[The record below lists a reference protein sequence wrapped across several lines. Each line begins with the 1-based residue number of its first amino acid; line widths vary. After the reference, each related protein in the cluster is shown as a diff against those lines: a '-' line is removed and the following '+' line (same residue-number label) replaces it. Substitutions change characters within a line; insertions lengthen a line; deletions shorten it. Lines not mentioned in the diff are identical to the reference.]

1 MKINEKVERE
11 LNGVKGELVKLSQEA
26 SFRAELVELSE
37 RLKVYGE
44 VTGEEEKEFQAI
56 ELCMKKG
63 N

>member
-1 MKINEKVERE
+1 MRINEKVERE
-11 LNGVKGELVKLSQEA
+11 LNGVKEELVKLSQET